1 MHHFMSRGDR
11 RKRIFLG
18 ELHWQAARARA
29 ERIVTEEVQCR
40 GWQEQDLV
48 SRRKN
53 DPAKLEIAARLRR
66 QTTLS
71 LREIAALVHLGT
83 SKTANSNLREQMRG
97 ATANDPSQAPLGI

>member
-1 MHHFMSRGDR
+1 MSRGDR

-18 ELHWQAARARA
+18 ELHWQAARAKA
-29 ERIVTEEVQCR
+29 ERIVTEEVQRR

-48 SRRKN
+48 SRRKH

-71 LREIAALVHLGT
+71 LREMAALVDLGT
-83 SKTANSNLREQMRG
+83 SKTANSNVRERMRG

>member
-1 MHHFMSRGDR
+1 MYHVMSRGDR

-18 ELHWQAARARA
+18 GLHWQAARAKA
-29 ERIVTEEVQCR
+29 ERIVTEEVQRR

-48 SRRKN
+48 SRRKH

-71 LREIAALVHLGT
+71 LREIGALVHFGT
-83 SKTANSNLREQMRG
+83 SKTANSNGKRG
-97 ATANDPSQAPLGI
+97 R